1 MNLSLF
7 LLYAILN
14 LIAAT
19 QCDGRDEHLI
29 GQSFPDQ
36 YLSGSIHYF
45 RVHPSDWQDRLHKLK
60 WAGFH
65 AVETYVE
72 WASHE
77 PEPGNFTFSGG
88 LDLIKFIEIAQ
99 NESLKVILRPGPYI
113 CAERELGG
121 MPWWLLHLHPDINLR
136 TSDERFMTYV
146 QRWFDVLLPLIT
158 PKMIYNGGPVI
169 MVQVENEYGNYH
181 ACDFEYLTQL
191 SNIMKNHLGA
201 DIESEFEAQKL
212 FNEGPLINSEFYT
225 GWLDHWGLPHQT
237 TSTEEI
243 IGTLDRM
250 LAMNA
255 SVNFYVFHGGTN
267 FGFGNEAGDLTEKY
281 FATRDIALNYF
292 PENSGGTPPSNST
305 EKIAYG
311 NVDVTPVA
319 SIFDILPQLNFNE
332 SDLPKTFEELF
343 VPNGVVVYQ
352 TTLKNSIS
360 SPAELHVEV
369 HDRGYIYID
378 DQYAGV
384 LSREQEIFRF
394 PIIASVNQTITIVVE
409 SEGRVNVGSNLND
422 FKGLVSTPT
431 INSNILNDWKITPL
445 PLYNIN
451 ELQHH
456 LNYIKDNLNDDKK
469 QFNMLKE
476 VNFGGMVFYEGFLN
490 ISEEPQNTFIRTD
503 DFSKGY
509 VWINDFLLGRY
520 WPIIGPQLTL
530 YVPHGILREGENHIL
545 ILELERV
552 TTTENLQVSFTDKP
566 EINGPVPNY

>member
-1 MNLSLF
+1 
-7 LLYAILN
+7 
-14 LIAAT
+14 
-19 QCDGRDEHLI
+19 
-29 GQSFPDQ
+29 
-36 YLSGSIHYF
+36 
-45 RVHPSDWQDRLHKLK
+45 
-60 WAGFH
+60 
-65 AVETYVE
+65 
-72 WASHE
+72 
-77 PEPGNFTFSGG
+77 
-88 LDLIKFIEIAQ
+88 
-99 NESLKVILRPGPYI
+99 
-113 CAERELGG
+113 
-121 MPWWLLHLHPDINLR
+121 
-136 TSDERFMTYV
+136 
-146 QRWFDVLLPLIT
+146 
-158 PKMIYNGGPVI
+158 MIYNGGPVI

-191 SNIMKNHLGA
+191 SNIMKNHLGEEAFLFSTDNGRTAALQCSKIPSAYATVDFGPSA

-212 FNEGPLINSEFYT
+212 FNEGPLINSEFYP

-243 IGTLDRM
+243 IQTLERM

-267 FGFGNEAGDLTEKY
+267 FGFGNGADISSHYQSNPTSYDYDAPISEAGDLTEKY
-281 FATRDIALNYF
+281 FAIRDIALKYF

-378 DQYAGV
+378 DQYVGV
-384 LSREQEIFRF
+384 LSREQEIFSI

-431 INSNILNDWKITPL
+431 INNNILNDWKITPL
-445 PLYNIN
+445 PLYNID
-451 ELQHH
+451 ELQYH
-456 LNYIKDNLNDDKK
+456 LNYIKDNLKDYDK

-476 VNFGGMVFYEGFLN
+476 INFGEMVFYEGFLN
-490 ISEEPQNTFIRTD
+490 IDEEPQNTFIRTD

-520 WPIIGPQLTL
+520 WPIVGPQLTL

-545 ILELERV
+545 IFELERV